1 MATHDVYSVPAG
13 LPAPLDDGACAH
25 LTGARVPPLA
35 LPSTDGGPVDL
46 ARIAGR
52 TVVYAYPRSG
62 EPGKPPLVEDWDA
75 IHGARGCTPQTCG
88 YRDHFAELR
97 ATGVAAVFG
106 LSTQDTAYQRELAT
120 RLHLPFALLS
130 DVELRLTAALALP
143 TITVANLILLKR
155 LALVIDDGIIAHVF
169 YPVFPPDRN
178 AEEVTAWLRAHP
190 RA

>member
-75 IHGARGCTPQTCG
+75 IPGARGCTPQTCG

-169 YPVFPPDRN
+169 YSVFPPDRN